1 MAQLGTKFGY
11 LKSGKSRGGYAKY
24 IATREGVEKLDE
36 SLRDRPVTQSQQ
48 EFINKLL
55 EDFPDSKDLLEYED
69 YQKSPTLGSASEFI
83 SQAIELHMG
92 ELSGRS
98 GYLKYMGT
106 RPRVEKQ
113 GSHGLFSYDGEPI
126 SLNKVAQEVDAHRGN
141 IWTAIYS
148 LRRED
153 AQRLGFDTAARWRDL
168 LRSQAITLAEGL
180 KIPPT
185 HLKWYAAFHNDG
197 HHPHVHLIAYS
208 TKPGEG
214 FLTKQGMEKIRS
226 SLAQEIFRQDLISVY
241 QQETAHRDELRRV
254 SREKVAGLVQQISGG
269 TCENLKLEPLL
280 RALSEQ
286 LSKVKGK
293 KVYGYL
299 RPELK
304 ALVNQIVEELAKDE
318 RIAQLYDL
326 RYQDKQ
332 AARNVYDEKPLNR
345 VPLSENPDFK
355 PIRNAV
361 IQAAI
366 VLPPAPLPTV
376 EDEIEPDIH
385 EPSSNEGEEPI
396 ESPPVFSHSHGRKKT
411 FWTEEYRKA
420 RQAMCGD
427 QATPPNLP
435 LAVRLM
441 RELADEN
448 PLAAHD
454 LGVLLL
460 KGMGCEAD
468 EDEARQWFQKALAGL
483 RKAASTEKKP
493 AYFQYR
499 VGKMHAMGYGVEQDY
514 LEAAHW
520 YERAVQHNNYPFAV
534 YALGCLYL
542 RGQGVE
548 KDESRALELFLT
560 AAEHEKQPN
569 AYAMYEL
576 GRMYRRG
583 IGTEIDETK
592 ADYWDKMAYNA
603 FVSIEKTRPDDK
615 LQYRLGHMA
624 LHGIGTDPSPETA
637 YQYWKKAVQLK
648 NKDALYALGKLCLA
662 PSFSGFSPL
671 EGKRYLWESW
681 SKHKNLQA
689 AYLLGKAYAQGIILP
704 QNMEKALELLATV
717 AEKGNPYAQYLLGKI
732 YYWGNGVEQDREKGL
747 DYIRR
752 AAEQGHP
759 GAVGFWER
767 LAQWESR
774 PRNHEQAVPL
784 FPLATRLLRQVSQI
798 FRRQFNLDPPV
809 ARLVDKKLRQKIA
822 EKKLAHG
829 QKLEM

>member
-1 MAQLGTKFGY
+1 MAQIIAKFGY
-11 LKSGKSRGGYAKY
+11 LKGKSRGGYAKY

-36 SLRDRPVTQSQQ
+36 SLREGPFTQSQQ

-55 EDFPDSKDLLEYED
+55 EDFPDSKEIWEYED

-92 ELSGRS
+92 ELSGWS

-168 LRSQAITLAEGL
+168 LRSQAITLADGL

-185 HLKWYAAFHNDG
+185 HLKWYAAFHNEG

-208 TKPGEG
+208 TNPKEG

-226 SLAQEIFRQDLISVY
+226 ALAQEIFRQDLVSVY
-241 QQETAHRDELRRV
+241 QQQTAHRDELRRA

-269 TCENLKLEPLL
+269 TCENPKLESMLQEL
-280 RALSEQ
+280 TGKLSN
-286 LSKVKGK
+286 VKGK

-299 RPELK
+299 RPDLK
-304 ALVNQIVEELAKDE
+304 ALVNQIVDELAKDE

-326 RYQDKQ
+326 WYQDKQ
-332 AARNVYDEKPLNR
+332 AARNVYDERPIER

-361 IQAAI
+361 VQAAI
-366 VLPPAPLPTV
+366 VLPPAPISPV
-376 EDEIEPDIH
+376 EDEAEPDIR
-385 EPSSNEGEEPI
+385 EPSPSEDNEPV
-396 ESPPVFSHSHGRKKT
+396 ESPPVLFHSRGKKKA
-411 FWTEEYRKA
+411 FWTEEYLEA
-420 RQAMCGD
+420 RCIMYGD
-427 QATPPNLP
+427 QATPPDLP

-460 KGMGCEAD
+460 KGMGCQAD
-468 EDEARQWFQKALAGL
+468 EDEAQHWFQKAMT
-483 RKAASTEKKP
+483 RFQKAASTEKKP

-499 VGKMHAMGYGVEQDY
+499 VGKMYAMGYGVEQDS
-514 LEAAHW
+514 LEAALW
-520 YERAVQHNNYPFAV
+520 YERAVQHNSYPFAA

-548 KDESRALELFLT
+548 RDEGRALELFLT

-576 GRMYRRG
+576 GKMYRKG
-583 IGTEIDETK
+583 VGTEIDETK
-592 ADYWDKMAYNA
+592 ADYWDEMAYNA
-603 FVSIEKTRPDDK
+603 FVSIEKARPDDK
-615 LQYRLGHMA
+615 LQYRLGYMA
-624 LHGIGTDPSPETA
+624 LHGIGTDPSLETA
-637 YQYWKKAVQLK
+637 YQYWKKAVPLK
-648 NKDALYALGKLCLA
+648 NKDALYALGKLCLD
-662 PSFSGFSPL
+662 PSFSGFSPQ
-671 EGKRYLWESW
+671 EGERYLWESW

-689 AYLLGKAYAQGIILP
+689 AYLLGKAYAQGTVLP
-704 QNMEKALELLATV
+704 RDMEKALELLATV

-747 DYIRR
+747 EYIRQ

-759 GAVGFWER
+759 GAVGFLKR

-784 FPLATRLLRQVSQI
+784 FPLTTRLLRQVGQI
-798 FRRQFNLDPPV
+798 FAHQFSLDTPIT
-809 ARLVDKKLRQKIA
+809 RLVDKKLRQKIA

>member
-1 MAQLGTKFGY
+1 MAKIIAKFGY
-11 LKSGKSRGGYAKY
+11 LKGKSRGGYTKY
-24 IATREGVEKLDE
+24 IATREGVEKLNE
-36 SLRDRPVTQSQQ
+36 SLRNLPVTQGQQ
-48 EFINKLL
+48 EFIQKLL
-55 EDFPDSKDLLEYED
+55 MEFPDSKDLLEYED

-83 SQAIELHMG
+83 SAALELHMG

-141 IWTAIYS
+141 IWTVIYS

-153 AQRLGFDTAARWRDL
+153 AQRLGYDTAARWRDL
-168 LRSQAITLAEGL
+168 LRSQAVTLAEGL

-185 HLKWYAAFHNDG
+185 HLKWYAAFHNEG

-226 SLAQEIFRQDLISVY
+226 ALAQEIFRQDLISVY
-241 QQETAHRDELRRV
+241 QQETTHRDELRRA

-269 TCENLKLEPLL
+269 ACENPKLESLL
-280 RALSEQ
+280 RELANRLSN
-286 LSKVKGK
+286 VKGK

-304 ALVNQIVEELAKDE
+304 ALVNKIVDELAKDS

-326 RYQDKQ
+326 WYRDKQ
-332 AARNVYDEKPLNR
+332 AARNIYDERPLQR
-345 VPLSENPDFK
+345 VPLSENPDIK
-355 PIRNAV
+355 PVRNAV

-366 VLPPAPLPTV
+366 VLPPTPISTV
-376 EDEIEPDIH
+376 EDEAEPEIK
-385 EPSSNEGEEPI
+385 EPPLEEPL
-396 ESPPVFSHSHGRKKT
+396 EFPPAFSQSRGKRKT
-411 FWTEEYRKA
+411 FWTEEYREA
-420 RQAMCGD
+420 RLAMYGD
-427 QATPPNLP
+427 QVSPPDLP

-441 RELADEN
+441 RELADGN
-448 PLAAHD
+448 PVAAHD
-454 LGVLLL
+454 LGALLL
-460 KGMGCEAD
+460 KGMGCQAD
-468 EDEARQWFQKALAGL
+468 EDEAQRWFQKALSGFQ
-483 RKAASTEKKP
+483 KAASTEKKP

-499 VGKMHAMGYGVEQDY
+499 VGKMHAMGYGVEQDC
-514 LEAAHW
+514 LEAARW
-520 YERAVQHNNYPFAV
+520 YERAVQHNNYPFAA

-576 GRMYRRG
+576 GKMYRRG
-583 IGTEIDETK
+583 VGTEIDETK
-592 ADYWDKMAYNA
+592 AEHWEKLAYNA
-603 FVSIEKTRPDDK
+603 FVSIEKARPDDK
-615 LQYRLGHMA
+615 LQYRLGYMA
-624 LHGIGTDPSPETA
+624 LHGIGTDPSLETA
-637 YQYWKKAVQLK
+637 YQYWKKAVPLK
-648 NKDALYALGKLCLA
+648 NKDALYALGKLCLD
-662 PSFSGFSPL
+662 PSFSGFSPQ
-671 EGKRYLWESW
+671 EGERYLWESW

-689 AYLLGKAYAQGIILP
+689 AYLLGKAYAQGTILH

-732 YYWGNGVEQDREKGL
+732 YYWGNSVEQDREKGL
-747 DYIRR
+747 EYIRR

-759 GAVGFWER
+759 GAVGFLER
-767 LAQWESR
+767 LAQWESQR
-774 PRNHEQAVPL
+774 IHEQAVPL
-784 FPLATRLLRQVSQI
+784 FPLATRLLRQVGQI
-798 FRRQFNLDPPV
+798 FGHQFSLDTPIT
-809 ARLVDKKLRQKIA
+809 RLVDKKLRQKIA

>member
-1 MAQLGTKFGY
+1 MAQIIAKFGY
-11 LKSGKSRGGYAKY
+11 LKGKSRGGYAKY

-36 SLRDRPVTQSQQ
+36 SLRERPVTQSQQ
-48 EFINKLL
+48 EFIQKLL

-113 GSHGLFSYDGEPI
+113 GSHGLFSYTGEPI
-126 SLNKVAQEVDAHRGN
+126 SLHKVAQEVDAHRGN

-153 AQRLGFDTAARWRDL
+153 AQRLGYDTAARWRDL

-185 HLKWYAAFHNDG
+185 HLKWYAAFHNEG

-226 SLAQEIFRQDLISVY
+226 ALAQEIFRQDLVSVY
-241 QQETAHRDELRRV
+241 ERQTAYRDELRRA
-254 SREKVAGLVQQISGG
+254 SREKVAGLVEQISGG
-269 TCENLKLEPLL
+269 ACENPKLESLL
-280 RALSEQ
+280 RELAGQ
-286 LSKVKGK
+286 LSNVKGK

-304 ALVNQIVEELAKDE
+304 ALVNQIVDELAKDE

-326 RYQDKQ
+326 WYQDKQ
-332 AARNVYDEKPLNR
+332 AARNVYDERPLQR

-355 PIRNAV
+355 PVRNAV

-366 VLPPAPLPTV
+366 VLPPAPISPV
-376 EDEIEPDIH
+376 EDEAETEINEP
-385 EPSSNEGEEPI
+385 PLEEPL
-396 ESPPVFSHSHGRKKT
+396 EFSPVFSQSRGKKKT
-411 FWTEEYRKA
+411 FWTKEYRKA
-420 RQAMCGD
+420 RQAMYGD
-427 QATPPNLP
+427 QATPPDLP
-435 LAVRLM
+435 LAVQLM
-441 RELADEN
+441 KSLADEN

-460 KGMGCEAD
+460 KGMGCQAD
-468 EDEARQWFQKALAGL
+468 EDEAQRWFQKALAGFQ
-483 RKAASTEKKP
+483 KAAATEKKS

-499 VGKMHAMGYGVEQDY
+499 VGKMYAMGYGVEQDY
-514 LEAAHW
+514 LEAARW
-520 YERAVQHNNYPFAV
+520 YERATRHDNYPFAA
-534 YALGCLYL
+534 YALGCLYF

-548 KDESRALELFLT
+548 RDEELALELFLT
-560 AAEHEKQPN
+560 A
-569 AYAMYEL
+569 
-576 GRMYRRG
+576 
-583 IGTEIDETK
+583 
-592 ADYWDKMAYNA
+592 
-603 FVSIEKTRPDDK
+603 
-615 LQYRLGHMA
+615 
-624 LHGIGTDPSPETA
+624 
-637 YQYWKKAVQLK
+637 
-648 NKDALYALGKLCLA
+648 
-662 PSFSGFSPL
+662 
-671 EGKRYLWESW
+671 
-681 SKHKNLQA
+681 
-689 AYLLGKAYAQGIILP
+689 
-704 QNMEKALELLATV
+704 

-747 DYIRR
+747 EYIQL

-759 GAVGFWER
+759 GAVRFLER
-767 LAQWESR
+767 LAQG
-774 PRNHEQAVPL
+774 EQDAYTASL
-784 FPLATRLLRQVSQI
+784 FPMATRLLLQVGQI

-809 ARLVDKKLRQKIA
+809 ARLVDAKLRRKIA

>member
-1 MAQLGTKFGY
+1 MAQIIAKFGY
-11 LKSGKSRGGYAKY
+11 LKGKSRGGYAKY

-36 SLRDRPVTQSQQ
+36 SLRGHPVTQAQQ
-48 EFINKLL
+48 EFILKLL
-55 EDFPDSKDLLEYED
+55 EDFPDARELWEYED
-69 YQKSPTLGSASEFI
+69 YLKSPTLGSASEFI

-113 GSHGLFSYDGEPI
+113 GAHGLFSYAGEPI
-126 SLNKVAQEVDAHRGN
+126 CLGKVAQEVDVHQGN

-168 LRSQAITLAEGL
+168 LRSQAGMLADGL
-180 KIPPT
+180 KIAPT
-185 HLKWYAAFHNDG
+185 HLKWYAAFHNEG

-226 SLAQEIFRQDLISVY
+226 ALAQEIFRQDLVSVY
-241 QQETAHRDELRRV
+241 QRQTAHRDKLRRV
-254 SREKVAGLVQQISGG
+254 SREKIAALVEQINQSG
-269 TCENLKLEPLL
+269 CENSQVELLL
-280 RALSEQ
+280 RELARR

-304 ALVNQIVEELAKDE
+304 ALVNQIVDELAKE
-318 RIAQLYDL
+318 EHIAQLYDL
-326 RYQDKQ
+326 WYQDKQ
-332 AARNVYDEKPLNR
+332 AARNVYDERPIER
-345 VPLSENPDFK
+345 VPLSQNSDFK

-361 IQAAI
+361 IQTAI
-366 VLPPAPLPTV
+366 VMPPAQISTVENETDPEINEPLP
-376 EDEIEPDIH
+376 
-385 EPSSNEGEEPI
+385 EEPV
-396 ESPPVFSHSHGRKKT
+396 ESLSEFSYSRGKKKT
-411 FWTEEYRKA
+411 FWTEEYKKA
-420 RQAMCGD
+420 RQAMYGT
-427 QATPPNLP
+427 QAAPPDLP

-441 RELADEN
+441 RSLADGN
-448 PLAAHD
+448 PFAAHD
-454 LGVLLL
+454 LGVLLM

-468 EDEARQWFQKALAGL
+468 EDEARRWFQKALSGFQQV
-483 RKAASTEKKP
+483 AAAEKNP

-499 VGKMHAMGYGVEQDY
+499 VGKMLAMGYGTEQDC
-514 LEAAHW
+514 LEAARW
-520 YERAVQHNNYPFAV
+520 YERAVQHNNYPFAA

-548 KDESRALELFLT
+548 KDESHALELFLT
-560 AAEHEKQPN
+560 AAKHEKQPN

-576 GRMYRRG
+576 GKMYRKG
-583 IGTEIDETK
+583 VGTEIDETK
-592 ADYWDKMAYNA
+592 ADHWDKMAYNA
-603 FVSIEKTRPDDK
+603 FASIEKTRPDDK
-615 LQYRLGHMA
+615 LQYRLGYMA
-624 LHGIGTDPSPETA
+624 LHGNGTDPSPETA
-637 YQYWKKAVQLK
+637 YFYWKKAVKLH
-648 NKDALYALGKLCLA
+648 NKDALYALGKLCLD
-662 PSFSGFSPL
+662 PSFSGFSPQ
-671 EGKRYLWESW
+671 EGERYLWESW

-689 AYLLGKAYAQGIILP
+689 AYLLGKAYAQGTILH

-717 AEKGNPYAQYLLGKI
+717 AEKGNPHAQYLLGKI
-732 YYWGNGVEQDREKGL
+732 YYWGNSVEQDREKGL
-747 DYIRR
+747 EYIRR

-759 GAVGFWER
+759 GAVGFLER
-767 LAQWESR
+767 LAQWKSH
-774 PRNHEQAVPL
+774 PRNREQAVPL
-784 FPLATRLLRQVSQI
+784 FPLATRLLHQVGQI
-798 FRRQFNLDPPV
+798 FAHQFSLDTPIT
-809 ARLVDKKLRQKIA
+809 RLVDKKLRQKIA

>member
-1 MAQLGTKFGY
+1 MAQIIAKFGY
-11 LKSGKSRGGYAKY
+11 LKGKSRGGYAKY

-55 EDFPDSKDLLEYED
+55 EDFPDSKELWEYED
-69 YQKSPTLGSASEFI
+69 YKKSPTLGSASEFI
-83 SQAIELHMG
+83 SAALELHMG

-113 GSHGLFSYDGEPI
+113 GSHGLFSHAGEPI
-126 SLNKVAQEVDAHRGN
+126 SLGKVAQEVDAHRGN

-168 LRSQAITLAEGL
+168 LRSQAVTLAEGL

-185 HLKWYAAFHNDG
+185 HLKWHAAFHNEG

-208 TKPGEG
+208 SKPSEG

-226 SLAQEIFRQDLISVY
+226 ALAQEIFRQDLVSVY
-241 QQETAHRDELRRV
+241 QRQTAHRDELRRV

-269 TCENLKLEPLL
+269 VCENPKLESML
-280 RALSEQ
+280 RELTGKLSN
-286 LSKVKGK
+286 VKGK

-304 ALVNQIVEELAKDE
+304 ALVNQIVDELAKDE

-326 RYQDKQ
+326 WYRDKQ
-332 AARNVYDEKPLNR
+332 AARNVYDERPLER
-345 VPLSENPDFK
+345 VPPSENTAFK
-355 PIRNAV
+355 PVRNAV

-366 VLPPAPLPTV
+366 LLPPAPISPG
-376 EDEIEPDIH
+376 EDEVEPDIS
-385 EPSSNEGEEPI
+385 EPSPSQGENPI
-396 ESPPVFSHSHGRKKT
+396 EDPPVFSHSRGKTKT
-411 FWTEEYRKA
+411 FWTEEYLKA
-420 RQAMCGD
+420 RQTMYGD
-427 QATPPNLP
+427 QAFPPDLP
-435 LAVRLM
+435 LAVQLM
-441 RELADEN
+441 KSLADEN

-460 KGMGCEAD
+460 KGMGCQAD
-468 EDEARQWFQKALAGL
+468 EDEAQRWFQKALAGFQ
-483 RKAASTEKKP
+483 KAAATEKKS

-499 VGKMHAMGYGVEQDY
+499 VGKMYAMGYGTKQDY
-514 LEAAHW
+514 LEAALW
-520 YERAVQHNNYPFAV
+520 YERATRHDNYPFAA
-534 YALGCLYL
+534 YALGYLYL

-548 KDESRALELFLT
+548 RDEERALELFLT

-576 GRMYRRG
+576 GKMYRKG

-592 ADYWDKMAYNA
+592 AEHWEKLAYNA
-603 FVSIEKTRPDDK
+603 FVSIEKARPDDK
-615 LQYRLGHMA
+615 LQYRLGYMA
-624 LHGIGTDPSPETA
+624 LHGIGTDPSLETA
-637 YQYWKKAVQLK
+637 YQYWKKAVPLK
-648 NKDALYALGKLCLA
+648 NKDALYALGKLCLD
-662 PSFSGFSPL
+662 PSFSGFSPQ
-671 EGKRYLWESW
+671 EGERYLWESW
-681 SKHKNLQA
+681 NKHKNLQA
-689 AYLLGKAYAQGIILP
+689 AYLLGKAYAQGTILH

-732 YYWGNGVEQDREKGL
+732 YYWGNSVEQDREKGL
-747 DYIRR
+747 EYIRR

-759 GAVGFWER
+759 GAVGFLER
-767 LAQWESR
+767 LAQWESQR
-774 PRNHEQAVPL
+774 IHEQAVPL
-784 FPLATRLLRQVSQI
+784 FPLATRLLRQVGQI
-798 FRRQFNLDPPV
+798 FGHQFSLDTPIT
-809 ARLVDKKLRQKIA
+809 RLVDKKLRQKIA